1 MILNHK
7 FNPFYKF
14 PQDFVDASIYL
25 QKMIVKLIEISKNK
39 IEKGEKLNSMLD
51 HMIGAYLDKQMSE
64 EELKSNV
71 FIFFVAG
78 HETTANTLSFLLQ
91 LTAKNQEIQEKM
103 RKEVIEQI
111 GANELPTNDSIKK
124 IRLYGCSYQREFK
137 IIWTCNEY
145 GKTCFK
151 GY

>member
-91 LTAKNQEIQEKM
+91 LTAKNQEIQEK
-103 RKEVIEQI
+103 K
-111 GANELPTNDSIKK
+111 
-124 IRLYGCSYQREFK
+124 
-137 IIWTCNEY
+137 
-145 GKTCFK
+145 
-151 GY
+151 